1 MSDEKIASRLRELLA
16 NFSGAAEET
25 LGAHSTPQNTKGW
38 DSAANLYLMAAIED
52 EFNVT
57 IGTRDAMQLQS
68 LGAIASFLE
77 ARGGAPAGTV

>member
-1 MSDEKIASRLRELLA
+1 MPDEKIANRLKELLA

-25 LGAHSTPQNTKGW
+25 LSASSTPQNTKGW

-52 EFNVT
+52 EFGVT

-68 LGAIASFLE
+68 LGALVAYLD
-77 ARGGAPAGTV
+77 ARAGSARPT